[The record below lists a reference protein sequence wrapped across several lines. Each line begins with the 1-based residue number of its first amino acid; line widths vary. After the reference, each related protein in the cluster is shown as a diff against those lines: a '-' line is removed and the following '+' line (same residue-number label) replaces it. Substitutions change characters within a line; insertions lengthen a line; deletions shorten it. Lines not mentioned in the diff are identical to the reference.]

1 MNLEKVNFGYSLKNI
16 PIPSNQAYLKTMI
29 DKLENFINRL
39 RWKVFFFLNKNQEND
54 SQNENFGFKTDKTAP
69 ASDELRQFE
78 NDLYEL
84 IRNIEFKSNL
94 RHNKFLQKLKKDV
107 QSIKASDH
115 LIVPAD
121 KTTNLYKI
129 KKDDY
134 EKLLFNNV
142 TDKYKKVDNS
152 VTDDINLEA
161 KHIATKLKLEDR
173 IEQMAKKP
181 AFVTLKDHKD
191 NFINNPQCRLINP
204 AKSEIGKI
212 SKKILDEVNSNIR
225 TQLGLN
231 QWRSTDSVIS
241 WYKSLSN
248 KDMCKFFKFD
258 IVEFYPSISENL
270 LNLSLKFAQ
279 TFNVISS
286 DQLEIIR
293 HCRKSVLFNDS
304 STWVKK
310 TNEAFDVAMGSYDG
324 AEVCELVGLFILD
337 NLSKII
343 DKNLIGLYRD
353 DGLAILRNMS
363 GPDMEKFRKTITAVF
378 KQFGLK
384 ITTESNLHQVDFLD
398 VTFNL
403 YTGKFWPFK
412 KPNNTLL
419 YVNAKSNHPKSII
432 KNLPKMIGSRI
443 SKISSSKEEFTKA
456 IPEYQ
461 EALAKSGYNEAL
473 DYTPKLSS
481 NKRNRSR
488 NISWFNPPFSSHVKT
503 NIGKEFLRLVQ
514 KHFNGNH

>member
-1 MNLEKVNFGYSLKNI
+1 M
-16 PIPSNQAYLKTMI
+16 
-29 DKLENFINRL
+29 
-39 RWKVFFFLNKNQEND
+39 
-54 SQNENFGFKTDKTAP
+54 
-69 ASDELRQFE
+69 
-78 NDLYEL
+78 
-84 IRNIEFKSNL
+84 
-94 RHNKFLQKLKKDV
+94 
-107 QSIKASDH
+107 
-115 LIVPAD
+115 
-121 KTTNLYKI
+121 
-129 KKDDY
+129 
-134 EKLLFNNV
+134 
-142 TDKYKKVDNS
+142 
-152 VTDDINLEA
+152 TDDINLEA

-173 IEQMAKKP
+173 IEQMAIKP

-231 QWRSTDSVIS
+231 QGRSTDSVIS

-248 KDMCKFFKFD
+248 KDMCKFFKFN
-258 IVEFYPSISENL
+258 IVEFYPSIPENL

-286 DQLEIIR
+286 DQLEITR

-324 AEVCELVGLFILD
+324 AEVYELVGLFILD

-343 DKNLIGLYRD
+343 DKNLVGLYRD
-353 DGLAILRNMS
+353 NELAILRNMS
-363 GPDMEKFRKTITAVF
+363 GPDKKFRKTIAAVF

-419 YVNAKSNHPKSII
+419 YVNAKSNHPKNII

-514 KHFNGNH
+514 KHFNGNHKLKKVCKKTTSKYATAACRILDPFLHPRTKN